1 MKQDHLILMKPAAA
15 MSSFLSLPLLDLFL
29 DLLLDLPAS
38 LPHSLNLSPPRVT
51 GCLNDKITKMKM
63 KKTAFLSK
71 NSLSSLVNASLKEWR
86 DWPERK
92 SHWWLETKFFVKKD
106 NSRVDL
112 SFSHGIVVRQW
123 LLRSTCQQLQE
134 SPRMQLISLWNG
146 LA

>member
-71 NSLSSLVNASLKEWR
+71 NSLSSLVNASLKE
-86 DWPERK
+86 
-92 SHWWLETKFFVKKD
+92 
-106 NSRVDL
+106 
-112 SFSHGIVVRQW
+112 
-123 LLRSTCQQLQE
+123 
-134 SPRMQLISLWNG
+134 
-146 LA
+146 